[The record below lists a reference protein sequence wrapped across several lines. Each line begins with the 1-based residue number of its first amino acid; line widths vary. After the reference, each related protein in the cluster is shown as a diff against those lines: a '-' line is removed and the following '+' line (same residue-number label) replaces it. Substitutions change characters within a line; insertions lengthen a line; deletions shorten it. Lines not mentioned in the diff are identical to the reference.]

1 MIFKIIPFFTLF
13 LLLGCTHLP
22 DDKTLIKNTNI
33 PSTFAHQNVLDS
45 LGNTINN
52 AKDFKEAFFILFPIP
67 ELHSLIDEALK
78 NNTNLLTLESKIK
91 QAASNIKINAANI
104 LPSISAGANYNY
116 SDRNFK
122 NVQIS
127 YNQNALN
134 SSLSLNWEI
143 DIFGKLSSL
152 YKASKQSYL
161 AAKDSLQS
169 AQVSLIADVANYYFA
184 ILELESNLKNMQE
197 NIANLEQIAH
207 ITQTKY
213 HLGLSDISE
222 LSSLQTNLFNTK
234 NTILNLE
241 YQLEQNKNALSVLL
255 NRQNPDYKFDAP
267 LKAML
272 IPKVSTLPQDTLL
285 LRPDVQN
292 SIHNL
297 YSALYTKQ
305 AKKLAL
311 LPSLNLGGSLGQL
324 LFSGNSSTGLIGQIT
339 SALSLPLLNRQGI
352 TQAYLIS
359 KEDVKQAQY
368 TLQNTINI
376 AIQEVNNASIN
387 LKTSNQNTINAKKN
401 LDLALLNFQSVQT
414 QYHQKLIDK
423 ITLLNAKNT
432 LLSAKN
438 SNLNAIK
445 SQNLAII
452 ALYRALA
459 GQLSTNYP
467 KDKE

>member
-1 MIFKIIPFFTLF
+1 MIFKIICVFTL
-13 LLLGCTHLP
+13 LLLFGCTHLP
-22 DDKTLIKNTNI
+22 DDKALIKSTNI
-33 PSTFAHQNVLDS
+33 PQTFAHQHILDS
-45 LGNTINN
+45 MGNTINN

-67 ELHSLIDEALK
+67 ELQSLINEALDS
-78 NNTNLLTLESKIK
+78 NTDLLTLESKIK
-91 QAASNIKINAANI
+91 QAASNIKINTANI
-104 LPSISAGANYNY
+104 LPSISVGANYNY

-143 DIFGKLSSL
+143 DIFGKLNSL
-152 YKASKQSYL
+152 RKASNQNYL

-169 AQVSLIADVANYYFA
+169 AQVSLIADVANYYFT
-184 ILELESNLKNMQE
+184 ILEIESSLKNTQE
-197 NIANLEQIAH
+197 NIANLEQIVH

-213 HLGLSDISE
+213 HLGLSHISE
-222 LSSLQTNLFNTK
+222 LTSLQTNLFNSK
-234 NTILNLE
+234 NTALNLE

-255 NRQNPDYKFDAP
+255 NRQNPSYQFHTP
-267 LKAML
+267 LQAMI
-272 IPKVSTLPQDTLL
+272 IPKVTALPQSALL

-311 LPSLNLGGSLGQL
+311 LPSINLGGSLGQL
-324 LFSGNSSTGLIGQIT
+324 LFSSNSSAGLIGQIT

-368 TLQNTINI
+368 NLQNTINI

-432 LLSAKN
+432 LLNAKN
-438 SNLNAIK
+438 SDLSAIK
-445 SQNLAII
+445 SQNMAII
-452 ALYRALA
+452 ALYKALA
-459 GQLSTNYP
+459 GQLNSNYA
-467 KDKE
+467 KGEK